1 MFLLRPFLPFPIWKN
16 PAQWVLCTTE
26 SKAYMNKDNLAATN
40 DLIVRD
46 FELEPQEKILTEE
59 ELLGLLSDILAE
71 MIERRL
77 EFLLSLM
84 YRLDID
90 EKKVHFALSPF
101 CEEPANIAL
110 ARLILERQKQRAF
123 TKQYYKQEDLGDLE
137 GLEL

>member
-1 MFLLRPFLPFPIWKN
+1 MDKDKL
-16 PAQWVLCTTE
+16 ASTTE
-26 SKAYMNKDNLAATN
+26 
-40 DLIVRD
+40 LIVRD
-46 FELEPQEKILTEE
+46 FDLEPQEKALTEE
-59 ELLGLLSDILAE
+59 ELLQLLSDIVAE

-123 TKQYYKQEDLGDLE
+123 TKEHYKQEDLGDLE

>member
-1 MFLLRPFLPFPIWKN
+1 MSNDNLS
-16 PAQWVLCTTE
+16 ATTE
-26 SKAYMNKDNLAATN
+26 
-40 DLIVRD
+40 LIVRD
-46 FELEPQEKILTEE
+46 FDLEPQEESLTEE
-59 ELLGLLSDILAE
+59 ELLRLLSDVVAE

-101 CEEPANIAL
+101 CEESANIAL

>member
-1 MFLLRPFLPFPIWKN
+1 
-16 PAQWVLCTTE
+16 
-26 SKAYMNKDNLAATN
+26 MNKDNLASTTE
-40 DLIVRD
+40 LIVRD
-46 FELEPQEKILTEE
+46 FELEPQEKALTEE
-59 ELLGLLSDILAE
+59 ELLRLLSDIVAE

-84 YRLDID
+84 YRLDIN

-110 ARLILERQKQRAF
+110 AKLILERQKQRAF
-123 TKQYYKQEDLGDLE
+123 TKEHYKQEDLGDLE

>member
-1 MFLLRPFLPFPIWKN
+1 MSNDNLS
-16 PAQWVLCTTE
+16 ATTE
-26 SKAYMNKDNLAATN
+26 
-40 DLIVRD
+40 LIVRD
-46 FELEPQEKILTEE
+46 FDLEPQDATLTEE
-59 ELLGLLSDILAE
+59 ELLRLLSDVVAE

-84 YRLDID
+84 YRLDVD

-137 GLEL
+137 GLEF

>member
-1 MFLLRPFLPFPIWKN
+1 M
-16 PAQWVLCTTE
+16 
-26 SKAYMNKDNLAATN
+26 SKDNLAATAE
-40 DLIVRD
+40 LINRD
-46 FELEPQEKILTEE
+46 FELEPQEKNLTEE
-59 ELLGLLSDILAE
+59 ELLELLSSVVAD
-71 MIERRL
+71 MIEKRL

-110 ARLILERQKQRAF
+110 SKLILERQKQRAF
-123 TKQYYKQEDLGDLE
+123 TKQHYKQEGLGDLG

>member
-1 MFLLRPFLPFPIWKN
+1 MSNDNLS
-16 PAQWVLCTTE
+16 ATTE
-26 SKAYMNKDNLAATN
+26 
-40 DLIVRD
+40 LIVRD
-46 FELEPQEKILTEE
+46 FDLEPQEESLTEE
-59 ELLGLLSDILAE
+59 ELLRLLSDVVAE

-90 EKKVHFALSPF
+90 EKKVHYALSPF

-110 ARLILERQKQRAF
+110 AKLILERQKQRAF
-123 TKQYYKQEDLGDLE
+123 TKQYYKQENLGDLG

>member
-1 MFLLRPFLPFPIWKN
+1 
-16 PAQWVLCTTE
+16 
-26 SKAYMNKDNLAATN
+26 MNKDKLASTTE
-40 DLIVRD
+40 LIVRD
-46 FELEPQEKILTEE
+46 FDLEPQEKALTEE
-59 ELLGLLSDILAE
+59 ELLQLLSDIVAE

-123 TKQYYKQEDLGDLE
+123 TKEHYKQEDLGDLE

>member
-1 MFLLRPFLPFPIWKN
+1 
-16 PAQWVLCTTE
+16 
-26 SKAYMNKDNLAATN
+26 MNKDNLAATN

-46 FELEPQEKILTEE
+46 FELEPQDKILTEE